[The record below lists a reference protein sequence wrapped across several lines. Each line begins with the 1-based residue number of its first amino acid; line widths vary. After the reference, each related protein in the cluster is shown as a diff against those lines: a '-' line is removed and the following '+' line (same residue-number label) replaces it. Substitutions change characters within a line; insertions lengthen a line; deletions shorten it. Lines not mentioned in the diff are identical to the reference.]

1 VIAAV
6 GRRKQRSVEMRQIAT
21 RLNPVVFAT
30 GLAASF
36 VSTALYQAHLLTG
49 PDCFVITLALV
60 VAGVS
65 LLRRP
70 G

>member
-1 VIAAV
+1 
-6 GRRKQRSVEMRQIAT
+6 MRQIAT